1 MWIFFFLSWNTECL
15 IFMFMFSLSLLS
27 HRETNLKVKQALT
40 VTGDMGDSL
49 EALAAFNGEEKERE
63 REFLALVKGIVHQK
77 LKFWPHLPSLELF
90 QTYKSFCWAQKKITE
105 CW

>member
-1 MWIFFFLSWNTECL
+1 MCSYMKYFCVVLMKLKSHVNMFFLSWNTECL
-15 IFMFMFSLSLLS
+15 ISCLCFLCRFLS

-63 REFLALVKGIVHQK
+63 NFLL
-77 LKFWPHLPSLELF
+77 
-90 QTYKSFCWAQKKITE
+90 
-105 CW
+105 